1 MRLNAHRAW
10 RSIIPRV
17 LGCLVRIGVGVIK
30 LIGVVIGVLLLALVG
45 VSIAVELEADE
56 TRQSLGPPGRAK
68 ALVLFHPSRDARFS
82 DDLSL
87 AFAQGLQAGGMSVD
101 RATLTRHAPASAQGY
116 ALVAVVSNTYYWTP
130 DLPTLRYL
138 GRARL
143 DGVAAVGLIGGAG
156 ATRRSQRLLAEALRS
171 TGARVMQTR
180 SFWLFRPNDESRMN
194 EPNRAVA
201 LDIAQRWGTETA
213 QAVLAK

>member
-1 MRLNAHRAW
+1 M
-10 RSIIPRV
+10 
-17 LGCLVRIGVGVIK
+17 GVGVFR
-30 LIGVVIGVLLLALVG
+30 LIGVVTGVLLLALVG
-45 VSIAVELEADE
+45 VVSIAVELEADDV
-56 TRQSLGPPGRAK
+56 QQALGPPGRAK

-87 AFAQGLQAGGMSVD
+87 AFAQGLQAGGMGVD
-101 RATLTRHAPASAQGY
+101 RATLTQHAPASAQGY

-143 DGVAAVGLIGGAG
+143 DGVPAVGLIGGAG
-156 ATRRSQRLLAEALRS
+156 ATGRSQRLLDEALRGS
-171 TGARVMQTR
+171 GAKVLQTR
-180 SFWLFRPNDESRMN
+180 SFWLLRPNDETRMN

-201 LDIAQRWGTETA
+201 LDIARRWGTETA
-213 QAVLAK
+213 QTLLAK